1 MVYKGGVL
9 NVLWRGKFYIAL
21 VFALL
26 LVTAGLIY
34 FYLDS
39 RGLSSQLGQKAS
51 DYDSLNGTYGQLSR
65 DHSTLVSDNKDLKGR
80 YDNLSDRYNRLSVD
94 DLYMKSSYDSL
105 NGTVSRFQETGGV
118 VIALYYSFYQTGSGS
133 GAKKVCEAT
142 AYNVGNKRADKLT
155 IKCLTIDNG
164 SSSLSQQA
172 FTNVDGLDKRHSRWE
187 YNNTTQL
194 DHVWVEL

>member
-1 MVYKGGVL
+1 MVDNGL
-9 NVLWRGKFYIAL
+9 NVLWRGKIYIAL
-21 VFALL
+21 VFLLL
-26 LVTAGLIY
+26 LVTAGLAY

-39 RGLSSQLGQKAS
+39 RGLSSQLGQKQS
-51 DYDSLNGTYGQLSR
+51 DYDTLNGTYLQLSL
-65 DHSTLVSDNKDLKGR
+65 DHSALVNDNKDLKGR

-94 DLYMKSSYDSL
+94 DLYLRSSYDSL

-142 AYNVGNKRADKLT
+142 AYNVGNKRADRLT

-164 SSSLSQQA
+164 SSSTSQQA

-194 DHVWVEL
+194 DHVWIEL